1 MANLRNCVSHLLL
14 FAMGCGGHCIRMRS
28 AVDAPLW
35 VATYTLLAAGRD
47 GRLFRNS
54 HETNAVI
61 VMPPGGKFSLGPR
74 LANCTK
80 KQFCSLTDENDNPIW
95 HGPGGALRRN
105 SYADLFGEG
114 ALRAGRG
121 ERFAQLLRML
131 TCFPWLDMALLSVAV
146 RHRGRWRRS
155 GDKLARSQTKT
166 TIPSCMDKGG
176 HFEKVLRMSTLLDM
190 VARWRKGRR

>member
-1 MANLRNCVSHLLL
+1 MANLCSCYLLSLL
-14 FAMGCGGHCIRMRS
+14 FALGCGGRCIKMRS

-35 VATYTLLAAGRD
+35 VATYTLLAAARD

-61 VMPPGGKFSLGPR
+61 VMLPGGKFSLGPR

-80 KQFCSLTDENDNPIW
+80 KQFGSITDENDSPFW
-95 HGPGGALRRN
+95 YGPGGALRRN

-121 ERFAQLLRML
+121 GRFAQLLRML

-146 RHRGRWRRS
+146 RHRGRWRQS
-155 GDKLARSQTKT
+155 GDKRARSQTKT
-166 TIPSCMDKGG
+166 TIPACMDY
-176 HFEKVLRMSTLLDM
+176 E
-190 VARWRKGRR
+190 